1 MEDDRP
7 MTDPAPTTAPRVLV
21 LDDEPIILMDL
32 GFALEDAARP
42 MRRSST

>member
-1 MEDDRP
+1 MKDVSSAR
-7 MTDPAPTTAPRVLV
+7 TPRILV

-32 GFALEDAARP
+32 GFALEDAARL